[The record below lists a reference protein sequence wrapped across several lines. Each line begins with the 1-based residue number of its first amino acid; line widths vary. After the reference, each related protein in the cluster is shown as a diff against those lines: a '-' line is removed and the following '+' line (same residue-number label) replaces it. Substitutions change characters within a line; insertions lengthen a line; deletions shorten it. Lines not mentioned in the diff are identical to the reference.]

1 MKFIVDEKVLELGVK
16 IKAVIIEG
24 IDNESI
30 SEEYLSW
37 RKNKVQEL
45 ITKYKDYDIKNDK
58 VVEGFY
64 ELHQEVGV
72 PRRKNLP
79 SSENL
84 IKLLTKRED
93 LVSINKAVDIYNILS
108 IESKLCLG
116 AHDIDKVS
124 GNVSLKITDGTEKF
138 LPLGSEELKPI
149 NSGEYS
155 FVDDDNDVI
164 CWLDIRQVDKTK
176 VTEKSKNVLYLIIG
190 NKETKDEELEI
201 VAEKDEIIKIGD
213 VITIPMID
221 HSFKQREITDM
232 YRDFKNG
239 KKGKEL
245 FSKITEG

>member
-16 IKAVIIEG
+16 IKAVIIKG
-24 IDNESI
+24 LDNENVN
-30 SEEYLSW
+30 EDYLTW

-45 ITKYKDYDIKNDK
+45 ITKYKDYDIKNDPII
-58 VVEGFY
+58 EGFY

-79 SSENL
+79 ASENL
-84 IKLLTKRED
+84 IKLLTKREE

-149 NSGEYS
+149 NPGEYS
-155 FVDDDNDVI
+155 FVDDDNDVV

-176 VTEKSKNVLYLIIG
+176 VTGASKNVLYLIIG
-190 NKETKDEELEI
+190 NKETKDEDLEKVTNDLIELTTKFAGETAEI
-201 VAEKDEIIKIGD
+201 VK
-213 VITIPMID
+213 
-221 HSFKQREITDM
+221 
-232 YRDFKNG
+232 
-239 KKGKEL
+239 
-245 FSKITEG
+245 

>member
-16 IKAVIIEG
+16 IKAVKITG
-24 IDNESI
+24 LDNESV
-30 SEEYLSW
+30 SEEYLTW

-58 VVEGFY
+58 VIEGFY

-79 SSENL
+79 ASENL
-84 IKLLTKRED
+84 IKLLTKRDE

-149 NSGEYS
+149 NPGEYS
-155 FVDDDNDVI
+155 FVDDDNDII

-176 VTEKSKNVLYLIIG
+176 VTEESKNVLYLIIG
-190 NKETKDEELEI
+190 NKETTYQDLEKVTNDLIELTTKFADGTAEI
-201 VAEKDEIIKIGD
+201 
-213 VITIPMID
+213 
-221 HSFKQREITDM
+221 
-232 YRDFKNG
+232 
-239 KKGKEL
+239 L
-245 FSKITEG
+245 C

>member
-16 IKAVIIEG
+16 IKAVKITG
-24 IDNESI
+24 LDNEKV
-30 SEEYLSW
+30 SEEYLTW

-58 VVEGFY
+58 VIEGFY
-64 ELHQEVGV
+64 ELHTSVGV

-79 SSENL
+79 ASENL
-84 IKLLTKRED
+84 IKLLTKRDE

-149 NSGEYS
+149 NPGEYS

-176 VTEKSKNVLYLIIG
+176 VTESSKNVLYLIIG
-190 NKETKDEELEI
+190 NKETTDQDLEKVTNDLI
-201 VAEKDEIIKIGD
+201 DLTTKFAGGTAEI
-213 VITIPMID
+213 
-221 HSFKQREITDM
+221 
-232 YRDFKNG
+232 
-239 KKGKEL
+239 L
-245 FSKITEG
+245 C

>member
-16 IKAVIIEG
+16 IKAVKITG
-24 IDNESI
+24 LDNEKV
-30 SEEYLSW
+30 SEEYLTW

-58 VVEGFY
+58 VIEGFY

-79 SSENL
+79 ASENL
-84 IKLLTKRED
+84 IKLLTKRDE

-149 NSGEYS
+149 NPGEYS

-176 VTEKSKNVLYLIIG
+176 VTEESKNVLYLIIG
-190 NKETKDEELEI
+190 NKETTDQDLEKVTNDLI
-201 VAEKDEIIKIGD
+201 DLTTKFAGGTAEI
-213 VITIPMID
+213 
-221 HSFKQREITDM
+221 
-232 YRDFKNG
+232 
-239 KKGKEL
+239 L
-245 FSKITEG
+245 C

>member
-16 IKAVIIEG
+16 IKAVIIKG
-24 IDNESI
+24 LDNENV
-30 SEEYLSW
+30 SEDYLTW

-45 ITKYKDYDIKNDK
+45 ITKYKDYDIKNDPII
-58 VVEGFY
+58 EGFY

-79 SSENL
+79 TSENL
-84 IKLLTKRED
+84 IKLLTKREE

-149 NSGEYS
+149 NPGEYS
-155 FVDDDNDVI
+155 FVDDDNDVV

-176 VTEKSKNVLYLIIG
+176 VTEASKNVLYLIIG
-190 NKETKDEELEI
+190 NKETKDENLEKVTNDLIELTTKFAGGTAEI
-201 VAEKDEIIKIGD
+201 VK
-213 VITIPMID
+213 
-221 HSFKQREITDM
+221 
-232 YRDFKNG
+232 
-239 KKGKEL
+239 
-245 FSKITEG
+245 

>member
-16 IKAVIIEG
+16 IKAVKITG
-24 IDNESI
+24 LDNESV
-30 SEEYLSW
+30 SEEYLTW

-58 VVEGFY
+58 VIEGFY

-79 SSENL
+79 ASENL
-84 IKLLTKRED
+84 IKLLTKRDE

-149 NSGEYS
+149 HPGEYS

-176 VTEKSKNVLYLIIG
+176 VTEESKNVLYLIIG
-190 NKETKDEELEI
+190 NKETTDQDLEKVTNDLIELTTKFAGGTAEI
-201 VAEKDEIIKIGD
+201 
-213 VITIPMID
+213 
-221 HSFKQREITDM
+221 
-232 YRDFKNG
+232 
-239 KKGKEL
+239 L
-245 FSKITEG
+245 C

>member
-24 IDNESI
+24 LDNEKVSA
-30 SEEYLSW
+30 EYLNW
-37 RKNKVQEL
+37 RKEKVQEL
-45 ITKYKDYDIKNDK
+45 ITKYKDYDIKNDC
-58 VVEGFY
+58 VIEGFY
-64 ELHQEVGV
+64 ELHTSVGV

-79 SSENL
+79 ASENL
-84 IKLLTKRED
+84 IKLLTKREE

-149 NSGEYS
+149 NPGEYS

-176 VTEKSKNVLYLIIG
+176 VTESSKNVLYLIIG
-190 NKETKDEELEI
+190 NKETPDEDLEKVTNDLIELTTKF
-201 VAEKDEIIKIGD
+201 ASGTAKII
-213 VITIPMID
+213 
-221 HSFKQREITDM
+221 R
-232 YRDFKNG
+232 
-239 KKGKEL
+239 
-245 FSKITEG
+245 

>member
-16 IKAVIIEG
+16 IKAVIIKG
-24 IDNESI
+24 LDNENV
-30 SEEYLSW
+30 SEDYLTW

-45 ITKYKDYDIKNDK
+45 ITKYKDYDIKNDPII
-58 VVEGFY
+58 EGFY

-79 SSENL
+79 ASENL
-84 IKLLTKRED
+84 IKLLTKREE

-149 NSGEYS
+149 NPGEYS
-155 FVDDDNDVI
+155 FVDDDNDVV

-176 VTEKSKNVLYLIIG
+176 VTESSKNVLYLIIG
-190 NKETKDEELEI
+190 NKETKDEDLEKVTNDLIELTTKFAGGTAEI
-201 VAEKDEIIKIGD
+201 VK
-213 VITIPMID
+213 
-221 HSFKQREITDM
+221 
-232 YRDFKNG
+232 
-239 KKGKEL
+239 
-245 FSKITEG
+245 

>member
-16 IKAVIIEG
+16 IKAVIIEDL
-24 IDNESI
+24 DNKNN

-58 VVEGFY
+58 VIEGFY
-64 ELHQEVGV
+64 ELHTSVGV

-79 SSENL
+79 SSESL

-93 LVSINKAVDIYNILS
+93 LVSINKAVDIYKILT

-116 AHDIDKVS
+116 AHDVDKVS

-149 NSGEYS
+149 NPGEYS

-176 VTEKSKNVLYLIIG
+176 VTEDSKNVLYLIIG

-201 VAEKDEIIKIGD
+201 VTNKLI
-213 VITIPMID
+213 
-221 HSFKQREITDM
+221 
-232 YRDFKNG
+232 
-239 KKGKEL
+239 EL
-245 FSKITEG
+245 TTKYAGGTARIVR